1 MRDHHPMPFG
11 AELTPDGCRFRLWAP
26 DVPTVTLC
34 IEGPGP
40 GREFPLTPDDQG
52 WVDVVADG
60 VVAGT
65 RYRWRLPDGL
75 MVPDPASRFQPDDV
89 HGASEVIDPLAFRWT
104 DGDWEGRPWEET
116 VLYELH
122 IGTFTPEGTFRAA
135 IDRLDHLVELGV
147 TAVELMP
154 VADFPGRWNWGY
166 DGVHLFAPDARY
178 GRPDDLKALVDA
190 CHARGL
196 QVFLDVVYN
205 HFGPEGN
212 YIYPLA
218 GRHFFDSTKHTPWGA
233 GIAFD
238 APHGKWVT
246 DFFVHNALH
255 WVDEY
260 HFDGLR
266 LDAVHAIEDSRDL
279 DVLDRIA
286 EAVHSREG
294 HDMRRIHLVLEND
307 LNSAR
312 RLKRDGR
319 LPTHYVAQ
327 WNDDAHHALHCLV
340 TGEGGGYYRDYA
352 ADPAAYLMRILAEGF
367 AYQGEPSPHRGGEAR
382 GEPSGHLPPTA
393 FVNFLQNHDQ
403 IGNRAMGD
411 RIDSIAR
418 PEAVMA
424 AESIVLLA
432 PAIPLLFQG
441 EEWGSRRPFLFFCD
455 FGEDLHEA
463 VRNGRRAEFE
473 SFPEFRDP
481 AAREKIPDPMAESTF
496 EASRLDWG
504 ELENPFH
511 ADRLAFTKALL
522 SVRRQEIVPRLAAID
537 GGKARAELI
546 ADGVLAARWP
556 LDDGTRLSLL
566 ANLSERAVD
575 NIVPLQGRAI
585 WTTNTAGGPSGALN
599 PWAVIW
605 AIEHAQ

>member
-26 DVPTVTLC
+26 DVSTVTLC

-40 GREFPLTPDDQG
+40 GREFALTPDDQG

-122 IGTFTPEGTFRAA
+122 IGTFTPEGTFGAA
-135 IDRLDHLVELGV
+135 IDRLDHLVDLGV

-212 YIYPLA
+212 YIHPLA
-218 GRHFFDSTKHTPWGA
+218 GRHFFDDRKHTPWGA

-246 DFFVHNALH
+246 DFFVHNALY

-266 LDAVHAIEDSRDL
+266 LDAVHAIMDRRDL

-393 FVNFLQNHDQ
+393 FVTFLQNHDQ

-463 VRNGRRAEFE
+463 VRTGRRAEFE

-504 ELENPFH
+504 ELESPFH

-537 GGKARAELI
+537 GGKTRAELI

-566 ANLSERAVD
+566 VNLSDQAVD
-575 NIVPLQGRAI
+575 NIVPLQGRTI